1 MVFQKK
7 NSPQVLGTKPILNLQ
22 YRRVPDSTIPW
33 TFYRWVPDS
42 TIPCTFN
49 TTESLTPLHTLH
61 LQYRRVPDSVGDEGD
76 LCRVVGDVGCVDDQR
91 VVGLALSYGTLGP
104 VLQLGGPQEPGTL
117 GGGGKLQ
124 REGRFLSFCYLTILE
139 TWPDLRARGWTGEDR
154 FRFSLFRQD
163 SALARSHR
171 NNYYAWVIIALAGQG
186 NGTVHIHEY
195 VYNQWNRIKHVHP

>member
-7 NSPQVLGTKPILNLQ
+7 NSPQVLGTKPILN
-22 YRRVPDSTIPW
+22 
-33 TFYRWVPDS
+33 
-42 TIPCTFN
+42 
-49 TTESLTPLHTLH
+49 

-139 TWPDLRARGWTGEDR
+139 T
-154 FRFSLFRQD
+154 
-163 SALARSHR
+163 
-171 NNYYAWVIIALAGQG
+171 
-186 NGTVHIHEY
+186 
-195 VYNQWNRIKHVHP
+195 